1 MIKTILLALV
11 AMIVFDL
18 GIVQSQEIKPNINN
32 PVEVDKWITQKQ
44 ELVERAICMKLG
56 IYVESPQNPAHYSGD
71 ALSYQVLAETS
82 KKFTAPL
89 MVSTTAIPYS
99 EGFLENVPIPN
110 IESLSCTKTVEI
122 WRAMYEYK
130 TIPYKEIVRSP
141 FDKFLDNVLYWIV
154 KIFNYIYMAAIAVAV
169 VIISIFMFYNTIK
182 LTRKDSPSKLHH
194 FALVLFPISAFAIPP
209 FYFPWAYWSQGGS
222 LFTYCIGCLIFIAVM
237 IFVYLIR
244 KYR

>member
-1 MIKTILLALV
+1 MIKTILVALV
-11 AMIVFDL
+11 AMILFDL
-18 GIVQSQEIKPNINN
+18 GIVKSQEIKPNINN

-71 ALSYQVLAETS
+71 QLSYQVLAESS
-82 KKFTAPL
+82 KKFIAPL
-89 MVSTTAIPYS
+89 MVSTAAIPYS

-110 IESLSCTKTVEI
+110 IESLSCTKTVEV

-130 TIPYKEIVRSP
+130 TILYKEIVRSP

-169 VIISIFMFYNTIK
+169 IIISIFMFYNTLK
-182 LTRKDSPSKLHH
+182 LTRKNSPYKLHH
-194 FALVLFPISAFAIPP
+194 FTLALFPISAFAIPP
-209 FYFPWAYWSQGGS
+209 LYFVWSLWSHNGS
-222 LFTYCIGCLIFIAVM
+222 FLTYFIGCLIYIAVM
-237 IFVYLIR
+237 IFVYVIR